1 MKYPIEILEHY
12 WNFHEFKPQ
21 QEAIIEAVLANEDCI
36 ALLPTGGGKS
46 ICFQIP
52 ALIREG
58 ICIVVSPLIALMQDQ
73 VNTLNAKGIKAMA
86 LTSGFSYDDIDRM
99 LDNCIYGDYKF
110 LYLSPERLQQ
120 DLVQQRIKQMNVN
133 LIAVDEAHCISQWG
147 HDFRPAYRDIKLL
160 RTLHPSVNVIGLT
173 ASATSKV
180 VVDISEQLDCID
192 PQVFKTSFR
201 KSNLAY
207 LSLECED
214 KLFRTVQVL
223 KKYSGTSIIY
233 VRNRKATL
241 EISSYLNKIGIP
253 SGYYHGGLSSKEKE
267 TQFGLWTSN
276 SNQVMV
282 ATNAFGMGID
292 KADVQSVIHHNLPES
307 LESYYQEAG
316 RGGRN
321 GERAY
326 AVILINSADELDSK
340 NKYLNSLPDI
350 KYLKNVYKRL
360 CNYFQISYGEGVD
373 SVHNFNFK
381 LFCSTYKLP
390 SLLTYNALKTLDR
403 TSIISLEERFKN
415 SAFIKILIKNSAL
428 FEYLEKHPKKALIM
442 KVILRAHEG
451 VFDHLTEISIQDII
465 KKTKLNEVEVSATLD
480 SLNKAEIIA
489 FESSKTD
496 AKITFIEPRED
507 DKTIHRI
514 SKIIKQQHALKKTQL
529 QSVFDYVK
537 NDGICKSHKLLSY
550 FEETDSL
557 VCGICSSCLESLKNN
572 SFTEKDAQSVLS
584 LLRNNDLSSRK
595 IEVLTTFDSHK
606 LITILS
612 DLMERDLIEISDKNT
627 YKLKAL

>member
-1 MKYPIEILEHY
+1 MKHPIELLEHY
-12 WNFHEFKPQ
+12 WNFSEFKPQ

-52 ALIREG
+52 ALIRDG
-58 ICIVVSPLIALMQDQ
+58 ICIVVSPLVALMQDQ
-73 VNTLNAKGIKAMA
+73 VNNLNAKGIKAMA

-99 LDNCIYGDYKF
+99 LDNCVFGNYKF

-173 ASATSKV
+173 ASATSNV
-180 VVDISEQLDCID
+180 IDDISEQLDFIS
-192 PQVFKTSFR
+192 PQVFKTSFKR
-201 KSNLAY
+201 SNLAY
-207 LSLECED
+207 LSLECQD
-214 KLFRTVQVL
+214 KHFRTVQVL

-241 EISSYLNKIGIP
+241 EISSYLNKIGIT
-253 SGYYHGGLSSKEKE
+253 SGYYHGGLNAKEKE

-276 SNQVMV
+276 TNQVMV

-292 KADVQSVIHHNLPES
+292 KANVQTVIHHSLPES

-316 RGGRN
+316 RAGRN
-321 GERAY
+321 GEKAY
-326 AVILINSADELDSK
+326 AVILRNSSDETESK

-350 KYLKNVYKRL
+350 NYLKNVYKRL

-390 SLLTYNALKTLDR
+390 SLITYNALKILDQ

-415 SAFIKILIKNSAL
+415 SAFIKIIIKNLAL
-428 FEYLEKHPKKALIM
+428 FNYLEKHPKQALVM
-442 KVILRAHEG
+442 KVILRSHEG
-451 VFDHLTEISIQDII
+451 LFDHTTEISIKEII
-465 KKTKLNEVEVSATLD
+465 NKTKLSETKVIELLSKLHKVEV
-480 SLNKAEIIA
+480 IQ

-514 SKIIKQQHALKKTQL
+514 SKIIKQQQALKKRQL
-529 QSVFDYVK
+529 QSVFDYIK

-550 FEETDSL
+550 FEETDSSS
-557 VCGICSSCLESLKNN
+557 CGICSSCLESSKNKPL
-572 SFTEKDAQSVLS
+572 TGKDVELIMS
-584 LLRNNDLSSRK
+584 LLKKEELSSRK
-595 IEVLTTFDSHK
+595 IEVLTTFESSKLANLLTELLERK
-606 LITILS
+606 LIEMT
-612 DLMERDLIEISDKNT
+612 ERNT

>member
-1 MKYPIEILEHY
+1 MKHPIELLEHY
-12 WNFHEFKPQ
+12 WNFSEFKPQ

-52 ALIREG
+52 ALIRDG
-58 ICIVVSPLIALMQDQ
+58 ICIVVSPLVALMQDQ
-73 VNTLNAKGIKAMA
+73 VNNLNAKGIKAMA

-99 LDNCIYGDYKF
+99 LDNCVFGNYKF

-180 VVDISEQLDCID
+180 IDDISEQLDFIS
-192 PQVFKTSFR
+192 PQVFKTSFKR
-201 KSNLAY
+201 SNLAY
-207 LSLECED
+207 LSLECQD
-214 KLFRTVQVL
+214 KHFRTVEVL

-241 EISSYLNKIGIP
+241 EISSYLNKIGIT
-253 SGYYHGGLSSKEKE
+253 SGYYHGGLNAKEKE

-276 SNQVMV
+276 TNQVIV

-292 KADVQSVIHHNLPES
+292 KANVQTVIHHSLPES

-316 RGGRN
+316 RAGRN
-321 GERAY
+321 GEKAY
-326 AVILINSADELDSK
+326 AVILRNSSDETESK

-350 KYLKNVYKRL
+350 NYLKNVYKRL

-390 SLLTYNALKTLDR
+390 SLITYNALKILDQ

-415 SAFIKILIKNSAL
+415 SAFIKIIIKNSAL
-428 FEYLEKHPKKALIM
+428 FNYLEKHPKQALVM
-442 KVILRAHEG
+442 KVILRSHEG
-451 VFDHLTEISIQDII
+451 LFDHTTEISIQEII
-465 KKTKLNEVEVSATLD
+465 NKTKLSETKVIELLSKLHKVEV
-480 SLNKAEIIA
+480 IQ

-514 SKIIKQQHALKKTQL
+514 SKIIKQQQALKRRQL
-529 QSVFDYVK
+529 QSVFDYIK

-557 VCGICSSCLESLKNN
+557 SCGICSSCLESSKNKPL
-572 SFTEKDAQSVLS
+572 TEKDVELIMS
-584 LLRNNDLSSRK
+584 LLKKEELSSRK
-595 IEVLTTFDSHK
+595 IEVLTTFESSKLANLLTELLERK
-606 LITILS
+606 LIEMT
-612 DLMERDLIEISDKNT
+612 ERNT

>member
-241 EISSYLNKIGIP
+241 EISTYLNKIGIS
-253 SGYYHGGLSSKEKE
+253 SGYYHGGLSAKEKE

>member
-36 ALLPTGGGKS
+36 VLLPTGGGKS

-241 EISSYLNKIGIP
+241 EISTYLNKIGIP

-373 SVHNFNFK
+373 SVHSFNFK

-428 FEYLEKHPKKALIM
+428 FEYLEKHPKKALVM
-442 KVILRAHEG
+442 KVILRGHEG
-451 VFDHLTEISIQDII
+451 VFDHSTEISVQDII
-465 KKTKLNEVEVSATLD
+465 KKTKLNEVEVSAILN

-514 SKIIKQQHALKKTQL
+514 SKIIKQQHALKKIQL

-557 VCGICSSCLESLKNN
+557 VCGICSSCLNSLKNK
-572 SFTEKDAQSVLS
+572 SVTEKDAQSVLS

-612 DLMERDLIEISDKNT
+612 DLMERDLIEITEKNT

>member
-1 MKYPIEILEHY
+1 MKHPIEILEHY
-12 WNFHEFKPQ
+12 WNFSKFKPE
-21 QEAIIEAVLANEDCI
+21 QESIIEAVLANEDCI

-58 ICIVVSPLIALMQDQ
+58 ICIVISPLIALMQDQ

-99 LDNCIYGDYKF
+99 LDNCIYGNYKF
-110 LYLSPERLQQ
+110 LYISPERLQQ

-147 HDFRPAYRDIKLL
+147 HDFRPAYRDIKSL

-180 VVDISEQLDCID
+180 IEDISEQLDCID
-192 PQVFKTSFR
+192 PQIFKTSFR
-201 KSNLAY
+201 RANLAY

-223 KKYSGTSIIY
+223 KKYTGTSIIY

-241 EISSYLNKIGIP
+241 EISRYLNKIGIS
-253 SGYYHGGLSSKEKE
+253 SGYYHGGLSAKEKE
-267 TQFGLWTSN
+267 TQFGLWASN

-292 KADVQSVIHHNLPES
+292 KANVQTVIHHNLPES

-316 RGGRN
+316 RAGRN

-373 SVHNFNFK
+373 SVHSFNFK

-428 FEYLEKHPKKALIM
+428 FEYLEKHPKKALVM
-442 KVILRAHEG
+442 KVILRGHEG
-451 VFDHLTEISIQDII
+451 VFDHSTEISVQDII
-465 KKTKLNEVEVSATLD
+465 KKTKLNEVEVSAILN

-514 SKIIKQQHALKKTQL
+514 SKIIKQQHALKKIQL

-557 VCGICSSCLESLKNN
+557 VCGICSSCLNSLKNK
-572 SFTEKDAQSVLS
+572 SVTEKDAQSVLS

-612 DLMERDLIEISDKNT
+612 DLMERDLIEITEKNT

>member
-36 ALLPTGGGKS
+36 VLLPTGGGKS

-241 EISSYLNKIGIP
+241 EISTYLNKIGIP

>member
-1 MKYPIEILEHY
+1 MKHPIEILEHY
-12 WNFHEFKPQ
+12 WNFSKFKPE
-21 QEAIIEAVLANEDCI
+21 QESIIEAVLANQDCI

-58 ICIVVSPLIALMQDQ
+58 ICIVISPLIALMQDQ

-99 LDNCIYGDYKF
+99 LDNCIYGNYKF
-110 LYLSPERLQQ
+110 LYISPERLQQ

-147 HDFRPAYRDIKLL
+147 HDFRPAYRDIKSL

-180 VVDISEQLDCID
+180 IEDISEQLDCID
-192 PQVFKTSFR
+192 PQIFKTSFR
-201 KSNLAY
+201 RANLAY

-223 KKYSGTSIIY
+223 KKYTGTSIIY

-241 EISSYLNKIGIP
+241 EISRYLNKIGIS

-267 TQFGLWTSN
+267 TQFGLWASN

-292 KADVQSVIHHNLPES
+292 KANVQTVIHHNLPES

-316 RGGRN
+316 RAGRN

-373 SVHNFNFK
+373 SVHSFNFK

-428 FEYLEKHPKKALIM
+428 FEYLEKHPKKALVM
-442 KVILRAHEG
+442 KVILRGHEG
-451 VFDHLTEISIQDII
+451 VFDHSTEISVQDII
-465 KKTKLNEVEVSATLD
+465 KKTKLNEVEVSAILN

-514 SKIIKQQHALKKTQL
+514 SKIIKQQHALKKIQL

-557 VCGICSSCLESLKNN
+557 VCGICSSCLNSLKNK
-572 SFTEKDAQSVLS
+572 SVTEKDAQSVLS

-612 DLMERDLIEISDKNT
+612 DLMERDLIEITEKNT

>member
-1 MKYPIEILEHY
+1 MKHPIELLEHY
-12 WNFHEFKPQ
+12 WNFSEFKPQ

-52 ALIREG
+52 ALIRDG
-58 ICIVVSPLIALMQDQ
+58 ICIVVSPLVALMQDQ
-73 VNTLNAKGIKAMA
+73 VNNLNAKGIKAMA

-99 LDNCIYGDYKF
+99 LDNCVFGNYKF

-180 VVDISEQLDCID
+180 IDDISEQLDFIS
-192 PQVFKTSFR
+192 PQVFKTSFKR
-201 KSNLAY
+201 SNLAY
-207 LSLECED
+207 LSLECQD
-214 KLFRTVQVL
+214 KHFRTVQVL

-241 EISSYLNKIGIP
+241 EISSYLNKIGIT
-253 SGYYHGGLSSKEKE
+253 SGYYHGGLNAKEKE

-276 SNQVMV
+276 TNQVIV

-292 KADVQSVIHHNLPES
+292 KANVQTVIHHSLPES

-316 RGGRN
+316 RAGRN
-321 GERAY
+321 GEKAY
-326 AVILINSADELDSK
+326 AVILRNSSDETESK

-350 KYLKNVYKRL
+350 NYLKNVYKRL

-390 SLLTYNALKTLDR
+390 SLITYNALKILDQ

-415 SAFIKILIKNSAL
+415 SAFIKIIIKNSAL
-428 FEYLEKHPKKALIM
+428 FNYLEKHPKQALVM
-442 KVILRAHEG
+442 KVILRSHEG
-451 VFDHLTEISIQDII
+451 LFDHTTEISIQEII
-465 KKTKLNEVEVSATLD
+465 NKTKLSETKVVELLSKLHKVEV
-480 SLNKAEIIA
+480 IQ

-514 SKIIKQQHALKKTQL
+514 SKIIKQQQALKRRQL
-529 QSVFDYVK
+529 QSVFDYIK

-557 VCGICSSCLESLKNN
+557 SCGICSSCLESSKNKPL
-572 SFTEKDAQSVLS
+572 TEKDVELIMS
-584 LLRNNDLSSRK
+584 LLKKEELSSRK
-595 IEVLTTFDSHK
+595 IEVLTTFESSKLANLLTELLERK
-606 LITILS
+606 LIEMT
-612 DLMERDLIEISDKNT
+612 ERNT

>member
-1 MKYPIEILEHY
+1 MKHPIEILEHY
-12 WNFHEFKPQ
+12 WNFSKFKPQ

-86 LTSGFSYDDIDRM
+86 LTSGFSFEDIDRM
-99 LDNCIYGDYKF
+99 LDNCIYGNYKF

-147 HDFRPAYRDIKLL
+147 HDFRPAYREIKLL

-180 VVDISEQLDCID
+180 IEDISIQLDCID
-192 PQVFKTSFR
+192 PQIFQTSFR
-201 KSNLAY
+201 RSNLAY

-214 KLFRTVQVL
+214 KLFKTVQVL
-223 KKYSGTSIIY
+223 KKYTGTSIIY

-241 EISSYLNKIGIP
+241 EISSYLNKIGVS

-292 KADVQSVIHHNLPES
+292 KANVQTVIHHNLPES

-316 RGGRN
+316 RAGRN
-321 GERAY
+321 GEKAY
-326 AVILINSADELDSK
+326 AVILINTSDELDSK

-350 KYLKNVYKRL
+350 KFLKNVYKRL
-360 CNYFQISYGEGVD
+360 CNYFQISYGEGVNT
-373 SVHNFNFK
+373 VHNFNFK
-381 LFCSTYKLP
+381 IFCSTYQLP

-428 FEYLEKHPKKALIM
+428 FEYLENHQKKALVM
-442 KVILRAHEG
+442 KVILRGHEG
-451 VFDHLTEISIQDII
+451 VFDHSTEISVQAVSY
-465 KKTKLNEVEVSATLD
+465 THLTLPTNREV
-480 SLNKAEIIA
+480 
-489 FESSKTD
+489 
-496 AKITFIEPRED
+496 
-507 DKTIHRI
+507 
-514 SKIIKQQHALKKTQL
+514 
-529 QSVFDYVK
+529 
-537 NDGICKSHKLLSY
+537 
-550 FEETDSL
+550 
-557 VCGICSSCLESLKNN
+557 
-572 SFTEKDAQSVLS
+572 
-584 LLRNNDLSSRK
+584 
-595 IEVLTTFDSHK
+595 
-606 LITILS
+606 
-612 DLMERDLIEISDKNT
+612 
-627 YKLKAL
+627 

>member
-1 MKYPIEILEHY
+1 MKHPIEILEHY
-12 WNFHEFKPQ
+12 WNFSKFKPE
-21 QEAIIEAVLANEDCI
+21 QESIIEAVLANEDCI

-58 ICIVVSPLIALMQDQ
+58 ICIVISPLIALMQDQ

-99 LDNCIYGDYKF
+99 LDNCIYGNYKF
-110 LYLSPERLQQ
+110 LYISPERLQQ

-180 VVDISEQLDCID
+180 IEDISEQLDCID
-192 PQVFKTSFR
+192 PQIFKTSFR
-201 KSNLAY
+201 RANLAY

-223 KKYSGTSIIY
+223 KKYTGTSIIY

-241 EISSYLNKIGIP
+241 EISNYLNKIGIS
-253 SGYYHGGLSSKEKE
+253 SGYYHGGLSAKEKE

-292 KADVQSVIHHNLPES
+292 KANVQTVIHHNLPES

-316 RGGRN
+316 RAGRN

-326 AVILINSADELDSK
+326 AVILINSFDELDSK

-373 SVHNFNFK
+373 SVHSFNFK

-415 SAFIKILIKNSAL
+415 SAFIKILIKNSIL
-428 FEYLEKHPKKALIM
+428 FEYLEKHPKKALVM
-442 KVILRAHEG
+442 KVILRGHEG
-451 VFDHLTEISIQDII
+451 IFDHSTEISVQDII
-465 KKTKLNEVEVSATLD
+465 KKTKLNEVEVSTILS

-529 QSVFDYVK
+529 QSVFDYVI

-557 VCGICSSCLESLKNN
+557 VCGICSSCLNSLKNK

-584 LLRNNDLSSRK
+584 LLKNNDLSSRK

-612 DLMERDLIEISDKNT
+612 DLMERNLIEITEKNT